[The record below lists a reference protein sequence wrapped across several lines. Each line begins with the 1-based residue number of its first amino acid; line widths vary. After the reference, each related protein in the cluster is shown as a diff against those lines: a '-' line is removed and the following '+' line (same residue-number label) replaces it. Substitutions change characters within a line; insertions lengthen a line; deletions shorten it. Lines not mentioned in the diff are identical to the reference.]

1 MARRISSSQLQSKVR
16 QAVQKQR
23 QAINKYNQAAN
34 RYNQAVRTYSS
45 RVNAQR
51 RRIKS
56 ELNKLGRHPT
66 TIRSTT
72 TRYAVLRTS
81 VTTMHEAYAL
91 LEQRTDIQHLGPNH
105 EQVLDLSERET
116 ANSLEVMNSLLGTQH
131 PDEESDDLQTLRL
144 TDELRKISTDL
155 DDRWQGAVF
164 SLNPHNP
171 DATRHFCTSAREVFT
186 QILEIKAPDAEVIN
200 TLPGCATTDEGKPTR
215 RAKIKYFLHQ
225 RGMTDGALEEF
236 VEQDMENIVQL
247 FRVLNDGTHGSAG
260 KFDRSQLSSIK
271 KRVEDGI
278 LFLSELVD

>member
-1 MARRISSSQLQSKVR
+1 MSTSQLQSKMR

-23 QAINKYNQAAN
+23 QAINKYNQAAH

-45 RVNAQR
+45 RVNALRQ
-51 RRIKS
+51 RIKS

-66 TIRSTT
+66 T
-72 TRYAVLRTS
+72 TRYTVLRTS

-91 LEQRTDIQHLGPNH
+91 LEKRTDIRHLGPNY

-116 ANSLEVMNSLLGTQH
+116 ANSLEVMNSLLGTQPD

-144 TDELRKISTDL
+144 TDELRKISTGL

-171 DATRHFCTSAREVFT
+171 DATRHFYTSVREVFT